1 MNNINQKDDKEK
13 IRQIIKDLKE
23 QYEETPVIG
32 KFRLLGADPDSVVYT
47 VQLLILDEIF
57 NSDYLEKEEFINNCL
72 INKEITLGGIFVK
85 IQNIAKLIEEEMLRN
100 ENFREQLHNQIQ
112 VEMKDIKFLNTEEE
126 REKYQTDILT
136 KTAKLN
142 WQMERIK

>member
-1 MNNINQKDDKEK
+1 MKVTDNKET
-13 IRQIIKDLKE
+13 IIQNIKDIKE
-23 QYEETPVIG
+23 QYNEMSVTG
-32 KFRLLGADPDSVVYT
+32 KFRLIGANPDVSVYPI
-47 VQLLILDEIF
+47 QLLILDEIF
-57 NSDYLEKEEFINNCL
+57 NSDYLEKEEFINSCL
-72 INKEITLGGIFVK
+72 INNEGTLGGICIK
-85 IQNIAKLIEEEMLRN
+85 IQKIAKLIEEEMLRN

-112 VEMKDIKFLNTEEE
+112 AEMKDIKFLNTEEE

>member
-1 MNNINQKDDKEK
+1 MKVTDNKER
-13 IRQIIKDLKE
+13 ILQNIKDLKE
-23 QYEETPVIG
+23 QYNEMSLIG
-32 KFRLLGADPDSVVYT
+32 KLRLLGANPDSDMYT
-47 VQLLILDEIF
+47 IQFLVLDEIF
-57 NSDYLEKEEFINNCL
+57 NSDYLEKEEFINSCL
-72 INKEITLGGIFVK
+72 INNEETLGGIFLK
-85 IQNIAKLIEEEMLRN
+85 IQKISKLIEEEMLRN

-112 VEMKDIKFLNTEEE
+112 AEMKDIKFLNTEEE

>member
-1 MNNINQKDDKEK
+1 MKVTDNKER
-13 IRQIIKDLKE
+13 ILQNIKDLKE
-23 QYEETPVIG
+23 QYNEIPVIG
-32 KFRLLGADPDSVVYT
+32 KFRLLGADPDSSMYT

-57 NSDYLEKEEFINNCL
+57 NSDYLEKEEFINSCS
-72 INKEITLGGIFVK
+72 INNEETLGGIFLK
-85 IQNIAKLIEEEMLRN
+85 IQKISKLIEEEMLRN

-112 VEMKDIKFLNTEEE
+112 AEMKDIKFLNTEEE
-126 REKYQTDILT
+126 REKYKTDILT